1 MTNEVPAGLSPDAE
15 LRYRMVAHVLN
26 TRHVYPDAVEAVV
39 EDLIRYIRQGA
50 RHSPVTRNPLTAAV
64 PMPHFSLAEATIR
77 AQQNA
82 DAARM
87 VGAVLGGGQTQQLRQ
102 EDQSR
107 G

>member
-39 EDLIRYIRQGA
+39 EDLIRYVKRGPKA
-50 RHSPVTRNPLTAAV
+50 ATGFASGYVSSPFCSPSDFASGT
-64 PMPHFSLAEATIR
+64 F
-77 AQQNA
+77 
-82 DAARM
+82 
-87 VGAVLGGGQTQQLRQ
+87 GQTDKLRNGEHQ
-102 EDQSR
+102 R